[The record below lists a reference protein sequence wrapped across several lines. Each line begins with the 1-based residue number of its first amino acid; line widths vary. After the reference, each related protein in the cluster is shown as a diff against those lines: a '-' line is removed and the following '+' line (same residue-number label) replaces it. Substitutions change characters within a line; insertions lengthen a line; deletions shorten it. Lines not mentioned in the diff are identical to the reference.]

1 MRTKSISVFWGVIL
15 VLAGAYFLARN
26 VGYFSNIPDGV
37 WKFIFAGASLLFFST
52 WLVNGAQN
60 WGWLFPAC
68 ITAGLSMTILMGEI
82 GNFGSV
88 TGTPIL
94 FSIAIPFFVA
104 YLFDRKKNLWALI
117 PAWVMSVI
125 SLITLLADRV
135 NGNWIGTLVLYSI
148 GLPFL
153 VVYLMDRKNWW
164 ALIPAGA
171 MAVIGTF
178 PLLSTLINGDYMGL
192 VVMLMFGIA
201 FLVVFFWSKNNWWA
215 LIPAGVF
222 ISIAIVVYLTMSETM
237 ASKEYN
243 GIMRAIIMAGIGLT
257 FAILWLMRNSRP
269 TSWAKYPALGLFALA
284 ILVIFSGERFKL
296 FWPIVL
302 IIVGV
307 VILSSYFLRKP
318 KKQQDE
324 IQPPLEE
331 NKQESI
337 Q

>member
-1 MRTKSISVFWGVIL
+1 MRTKSISFFWGAIL
-15 VLAGAYFLARN
+15 ILAGAYFLARN

-68 ITAGLSMTILMGEI
+68 ITAGLSMTILLGEI
-82 GNFGSV
+82 GNLGSV

-94 FSIAIPFFVA
+94 FSIAVPFIVA

-164 ALIPAGA
+164 ALIPAGV
-171 MAVIGTF
+171 MAVVGTF
-178 PLLSTLINGDYMGL
+178 PLLGTVLTGVYMDIA
-192 VVMLMFGIA
+192 VMLLFAIP

-222 ISIAIVVYLTMSETM
+222 MSIALLITLLKLRVVAENDQS
-237 ASKEYN
+237 
-243 GIMRAIIMAGIGLT
+243 GIPSAIIMAGIGLT
-257 FAILWLMRNSRP
+257 FGILWLLRNIRP
-269 TSWAKYPALGLFALA
+269 TSWAKYPARVLFAAA
-284 ILVIFSGERFKL
+284 ILAFFTGDRFKL
-296 FWPIVL
+296 FWPMVL

-307 VILSSYFLRKP
+307 VMLSSYFLRKP
-318 KKQQDE
+318 NKQLDE
-324 IQPPLEE
+324 VQPPVEE
-331 NKQESI
+331 NNQTSSN
-337 Q
+337 